1 MQNFIDLLL
10 ILLIIFFIISGKR
23 RGFTRT
29 LLSFLSKLVSVAAAF
44 FVSDRYAVP
53 FYDTFLKENVLNA
66 LESKIQLTSASD
78 TSGQISAVLDSV
90 PQSLTGLAEMLGIN
104 MDVIKSEIADFN
116 FTGGTAATVVEESL
130 AGPLV
135 ASLCRIVLFAL
146 TSVVLS
152 MLLGIAVNLICK
164 VVKLPIL
171 RTANSLLGALLGFV
185 NGLICIFIISYVCV
199 IAASL
204 FGNDALNDIVYS
216 SHIIELLTDA
226 SLFI

>member
-10 ILLIIFFIISGKR
+10 ILLIIFFVISGKR

-29 LLSFLSKLVSVAAAF
+29 LLSFLSKLASVAAAF
-44 FVSDRYAVP
+44 FVSNRYAVP

-66 LESKIQLTSASD
+66 LESQIQLTSSSDASA
-78 TSGQISAVLDSV
+78 QISAVLGSV

-104 MDVIKSEIADFN
+104 TNVIKSEIADFD
-116 FTGGTAATVVEESL
+116 FTGNAAAAVEESL

-146 TSVVLS
+146 TSFVLS
-152 MLLGIAVNLICK
+152 MLLGIVVNLICK

-171 RTANSLLGALLGFV
+171 RTANSVLGALLGVV
-185 NGLICIFIISYVCV
+185 NGVVCVFIISYVCV

-204 FGNDALNDIVYS
+204 LGNDVLNNMVYS
-216 SHIIELLTDA
+216 SRIIELFTDA